1 MNSGCNCHECNGCR
15 EVPRKMLKERLKII
29 RTQDKRIERDLEKM
43 IAQETIR
50 ILIMNIGELIEYSDL
65 YLESKGVFR

>member
-1 MNSGCNCHECNGCR
+1 
-15 EVPRKMLKERLKII
+15 MLKERLKII